1 MQKVNH
7 FTLTYQVKMHHEDAG
22 AFPDIVVQAN
32 LLLRQKK
39 KVYLNVI
46 TGKIIMFDNSE
57 KLFCGKAEYTLGN
70 YYANCTVCKVTSASV
85 ATNICQSSKIIS
97 I

>member
-39 KVYLNVI
+39 KGI
-46 TGKIIMFDNSE
+46 PECDHRE
-57 KLFCGKAEYTLGN
+57 N
-70 YYANCTVCKVTSASV
+70 YYV
-85 ATNICQSSKIIS
+85 
-97 I
+97 